1 MQKSEAIVNTVF
13 DFNEKDIGISVTY
26 KKRTVRCYIERLNYN
41 ADKYPLYKMKGGI
54 RDYLHCVNKTHKLEW
69 GEGSN
74 DDATLLVFN
83 FSATTHTGT
92 GSALKLRM
100 IQPYLLIQLYYSF
113 SENTAA
119 SGQSL
124 CIFPNSSGFCS
135 CQRIW
140 LKRSHNTD
148 YNSNA
153 LLNYLRSSLCQ
164 HNKEVS

>member
-1 MQKSEAIVNTVF
+1 MVF
-13 DFNEKDIGISVTY
+13 DLNKKDIGISVTY
-26 KKRTVRCYIERLNYN
+26 KKRTARCYIERLNYN
-41 ADKYPLYKMKGGI
+41 DDKYHLYKLKGGI
-54 RDYLHCVNKTHKLEW
+54 RDYLHCVNKTRKLEW

-74 DDATLLVFN
+74 DDATLLVFD

-100 IQPYLLIQLYYSF
+100 IQPYLQTQLYYSF

-119 SGQSL
+119 SCQSL

-140 LKRSHNTD
+140 LTRSHKTD

-153 LLNYLRSSLCQ
+153 LLNYLRSSLGQ
-164 HNKEVS
+164 HNKDVS